1 MRLGLKPKRFNF
13 EVGNRLELAGNM
25 FPIGK
30 DEQSKK
36 REYFCAVPAVTENR
50 FWLTV
55 YGYTHFFRA
64 MVLNVNL
71 FPISIP

>member
-13 EVGNRLELAGNM
+13 ELGNGLELAGNM
-25 FPIGK
+25 FPIDK
-30 DEQSKK
+30 DQHSKK
-36 REYFCAVPAVTENR
+36 SEYFFVVPAVTENR

-55 YGYTHFFRA
+55 YGYRHFFRA
-64 MVLNVNL
+64 MVLNVSL